1 MSSCIYF
8 ERVCLCFCKFIDWD
22 LRLLMEYCLDEHEWD
37 GLNFNPSVFCILFHL
52 ANFRNLTFNETKCWC
67 ALSICSIFLRKL
79 FGEYRICKCLLN
91 VYYFE
96 IFNVKWFN
104 LENDDWC
111 ILCMHIWLSV
121 EILEKKTYK
130 TYYIYLFHFWIQQR
144 KQKHDWQQ
152 QSWIWFNAFGDT
164 TLYYIHTNSVK
175 WMLQIKKGWE

>member
-1 MSSCIYF
+1 MSEMVWI
-8 ERVCLCFCKFIDWD
+8 LI
-22 LRLLMEYCLDEHEWD
+22 RL
-37 GLNFNPSVFCILFHL
+37 PVFCILFHL

-111 ILCMHIWLSV
+111 ILCMHIWLNV
-121 EILEKKTYK
+121 EILEKKHTHNLLYISFSFLNTAKK
-130 TYYIYLFHFWIQQR
+130 TKTWLATAKLDMVQRFWG
-144 KQKHDWQQ
+144 HH
-152 QSWIWFNAFGDT
+152 
-164 TLYYIHTNSVK
+164 TL
-175 WMLQIKKGWE
+175 LQVYTQTE